1 MTLVMQDII
10 VYIVIAAAVVIVGYR
25 AYLEIRSISHPD
37 PCGGCGK
44 TCEGCP
50 IQPGKAKNKP

>member
-1 MTLVMQDII
+1 MQDII

-25 AYLEIRSISHPD
+25 AYLEIRNISRPD

-44 TCEGCP
+44 SCEGCP
-50 IQPGKAKNKP
+50 VQPGKAKSKP